1 MKRDMDLCREILLQ
15 ILYSLLKVVY
25 NFTIVGYEKDILK
38 YHCDLLKQAGFL
50 KRSSKD
56 ITGELMVGDLTWEG
70 HEFIDK
76 IRQDTVW
83 NKVKEIISKKGLPM
97 AFDVIKNVASSVMAA
112 MTQGAIQGMF

>member
-15 ILYSLLKVVY
+15 IEKSPQKVVY

-97 AFDVIKNVASSVMAA
+97 AFDVIKMLPPLLWRL
-112 MTQGAIQGMF
+112 